1 MDPKTRAFL
10 LAAVMFATT
19 TVLAQVNV
27 PRIVHG
33 TYVGNSIV
41 AISEPENDSCSKVLK
56 TCDYPTGGQAAGFFA
71 VDSDGNLWVSNQN
84 SDNVSKLAPNGTILG
99 IFAVGNV
106 PAGMLFLNGNIWV
119 ANWIDSSVSVLQ
131 ASTGKLVE
139 TVMLPPGSYPYQLAA
154 ADTNV
159 FVTGENGNLF
169 EINPQNLQVKSI
181 HIGWFPY
188 QAVLHAGYLWV
199 TILNGQLARVN
210 PKSGAVKFYSV
221 PGASDI
227 TGIAA
232 INSHLW
238 LLDFDSG
245 NLIEFNPA
253 TSQVVATVT
262 TGVEIGQTVYHDFGK
277 VWVCGLGTDAIVSVN
292 PTTLVVEN
300 VPIPAGYLD
309 QPLGIVGTGK
319 TLWVAN
325 NGPQNR
331 GVTNF
336 AP

>member
-1 MDPKTRAFL
+1 
-10 LAAVMFATT
+10 MFATAT
-19 TVLAQVNV
+19 GLAQDNV
-27 PRIVHG
+27 PRIVQG
-33 TYVGNSIV
+33 TYVGNSIA
-41 AISEPENDSCSKVLK
+41 AISEPKSDSCTKKLK
-56 TCDYPTGGQAAGFFA
+56 TCDYPTGGQAAAFFA

-99 IFAVGNV
+99 IFAAGKV

-119 ANWIDSSVSVLQ
+119 ANLIDSSVSILQ

-139 TVMLPPGSYPYQLAA
+139 TIMLPSGSSPYQIAA
-154 ADTNV
+154 ANGNV

-169 EINPQNLQVKSI
+169 QISPKNLQVKSI

-188 QAVLHAGYLWV
+188 QVVLHQGYLWV
-199 TILNGQLARVN
+199 TILTGQLARIN
-210 PKSGAVKFYSV
+210 PKSGAVTLYSV

-232 INSHLW
+232 IGSHLW

-245 NLIEFNPA
+245 NLIEFDPA

-262 TGVEIGQTVYHDFGK
+262 TGVEIGQTVYHNFGK
-277 VWVCGLGTDAIVSVN
+277 VWESGLGTDAIVRVD
-292 PTTLVVEN
+292 PATFEVED

-325 NGPQNR
+325 NGPQNV

-336 AP
+336 TP

>member
-1 MDPKTRAFL
+1 MDPKARAFL
-10 LAAVMFATT
+10 LLAVMFASTS
-19 TVLAQVNV
+19 VLAQANA

-33 TYVGNSIV
+33 TYVGNSI
-41 AISEPENDSCSKVLK
+41 AISEPENDSCSKMLK
-56 TCDYPTGGQAAGFFA
+56 TCDYPTGGQAAAFFA
-71 VDSDGNLWVSNQN
+71 VDPTGNLWVSNQN
-84 SDNVSKLAPNGTILG
+84 SANVSKLAPNGTILG

-139 TVMLPPGSYPYQLAA
+139 TILLPSGSQPYQLVA
-154 ADTNV
+154 ADANI
-159 FVTGENGNLF
+159 FVTSENGNLL
-169 EINPQNLQVKSI
+169 EINPQNYQVKSI
-181 HIGWFPY
+181 HIGWVPY

-199 TILNGQLARVN
+199 TILNGELARVN

-232 INSHLW
+232 IGSHLW

-245 NLIEFNPA
+245 NLIEFDPA

-262 TGVEIGQTVYHDFGK
+262 TGVEIGQTVYHNFGK
-277 VWVCGLGTDAIVSVN
+277 VWVSGLGTDAIVRVD
-292 PTTLVVEN
+292 PATFEVED

-325 NGPQNR
+325 NGPQNV

-336 AP
+336 TP